1 MFLGHLAVG
10 FAAKRAAP
18 KTSLG
23 VLLGA
28 SELIDL
34 LFPVFVLLGWERVW
48 IEPAGNAFTRA
59 GFFYP
64 FSHSLAGT
72 LLWAVAAGAVYWA
85 VTRKRRGA
93 AVVALV
99 VLSHWLLDA
108 ASHKPDMP
116 LYAGASPMVG
126 LGLWYSVAG
135 TIVVELLMLAAGV
148 WLYARASRPGDRFGR
163 YGLWSFVALM
173 LVLYASMVLGPP
185 PPDSKAFAWVGLSF
199 VLLFL
204 YVAWVDRHRTVRTP
218 SPGWPQ
224 SS

>member
-10 FAAKRAAP
+10 FAAKGAAP

-28 SELIDL
+28 AELIDL

-48 IEPAGNAFTRA
+48 TESAGNPFTRA
-59 GFFYP
+59 SFLYP
-64 FSHSLAGT
+64 FSHSLAAT
-72 LLWAVAAGAVYWA
+72 LLWAAGAGAVYWA
-85 VTRKRRGA
+85 VTRQRRGA

-116 LYAGASPMVG
+116 LYPGASPLVG

-135 TIVVELLMLAAGV
+135 TIVVELLLLAAGV
-148 WLYARASRPGDRFGR
+148 WVYARVSRPQDRFGR

-173 LVLYASMVLGPP
+173 LLLYASLVFGPP
-185 PPDSKAFAWVGLSF
+185 PPDSKAFAWVGMSF
-199 VLLFL
+199 ALLFL
-204 YVAWVDRHRTVRTP
+204 YVAWFDRHRKAV
-218 SPGWPQ
+218 
-224 SS
+224 